1 MNYNRR
7 QKISACELTAI
18 IDNLKIRVGDS
29 YTYHN
34 VIDHNGDT
42 FTVKISKSRWG
53 SLVIEEK

>member
-7 QKISACELTAI
+7 KKITASELTEI
-18 IDNLKIRVGDS
+18 IENLKIRHGDS

-34 VIDHNGDT
+34 VIDDNGDT